1 MLSAITKTSPVDNEF
16 FIKDNGVYFCGIYE
30 DTLLKG
36 VSPADFHCWHYWGK
50 SSSSC
55 YMGGIRLRGAD
66 AASFQALNYAYAMD
80 ISAVYTTSGRIA
92 GADTSTFQILDNG
105 QNDSGAPQGYAKDK
119 NNVYFHNGDGKVKVL
134 KTADVCSF
142 QSLGDT
148 YFAKDCRHIYAYGKI
163 LPKADLNSWKLIGHL
178 YSCDDSHIYYVNRK
192 ISAADRKSFRLY
204 TPLTA
209 PSFCDLLA
217 RDDNNCYINDEIIDE
232 SYWLDRLKRVKDEC
246 MSE

>member
-1 MLSAITKTSPVDNEF
+1 MEHNRARSTPKWKQKALLSAITNTSPIDNEF
-16 FIKDNGVYFCGIYE
+16 FIKGSRVFFCGIYE
-30 DTLLKG
+30 DMLLKG

-66 AASFQALNYAYAMD
+66 AASFQ
-80 ISAVYTTSGRIA
+80 
-92 GADTSTFQILDNG
+92 
-105 QNDSGAPQGYAKDK
+105 
-119 NNVYFHNGDGKVKVL
+119 
-134 KTADVCSF
+134 
-142 QSLGDT
+142 
-148 YFAKDCRHIYAYGKI
+148 
-163 LPKADLNSWKLIGHL
+163 
-178 YSCDDSHIYYVNRK
+178 YYVNRK
-192 ISAADRKSFRLY
+192 INAADRKSFRLY

>member
-1 MLSAITKTSPVDNEF
+1 MLALLGQEFKLLLYGRDTPARRGRRIVPSAE
-16 FIKDNGVYFCGIYE
+16 
-30 DTLLKG
+30 L
-36 VSPADFHCWHYWGK
+36 
-50 SSSSC
+50 
-55 YMGGIRLRGAD
+55 RLCHGH
-66 AASFQALNYAYAMD
+66 
-80 ISAVYTTSGRIA
+80 ISRLH
-92 GADTSTFQILDNG
+92 DERQNRRRHTSTFQILDNG
-105 QNDSGAPQGYAKDK
+105 QNASGTPQGYAKDK

-204 TPLTA
+204 TPMTA

-232 SYWLDRLKRVKDEC
+232 SYWLDRLKHVQDEC